1 MNETFSVY
9 TGRGGMHNYQNYAT
23 WQDDL
28 AYFDHWGKENDNE
41 CNKSAG
47 KKEQFAL
54 IKNSKSAR
62 DIRFCLTVALFST
75 TQTANFSKK

>member
-28 AYFDHWGKENDNE
+28 AYFDHWGKENDDE
-41 CNKSAG
+41 CNKVRG
-47 KKEQFAL
+47 TDGTVFKPFVNKEDQLDVFT
-54 IKNSKSAR
+54 N
-62 DIRFCLTVALFST
+62 DICRFLSGSHFPQC
-75 TQTANFSKK
+75 